1 MSSDLATLLDFDFW
15 LAAGYVGL
23 FVVSF
28 VAATLVP
35 LGSELFVS
43 AMVVGGYNSW
53 GVLTVAT
60 AGNTLGSLANYYVG
74 QWGSNFI
81 LSHWI
86 RIEPATLQRAHR
98 LYERWGAPALF
109 FAWAPLIG
117 DALTLVS
124 GILRL
129 PLLTFTFWVISGKLL
144 RYLVV
149 IGLVHWWR

>member
-1 MSSDLATLLDFDFW
+1 MNSNLANLFTFDFW
-15 LAAGYVGL
+15 LTAGYLGL

-35 LGSELFVS
+35 LGSELFVT
-43 AMVVGGYNSW
+43 ALVVGGYNSW

-60 AGNTLGSLANYYVG
+60 AGNALGSLANYYVG
-74 QWGSNFI
+74 KWGSNFL
-81 LSHWI
+81 LSRWI
-86 RIEPATLQRAHR
+86 RIEPATLQRAHH

-124 GILRL
+124 GMLRL
-129 PLLTFTFWVISGKLL
+129 PLLTFTLWVVAGKLL

-149 IGLVHWWR
+149 IGLVCWWR